1 MEALPSQDTL
11 DPRIVAQAIAAQFS
25 ELAEVEAVA
34 LGGSCGT
41 GRADANSDID
51 LYIFCR
57 SVIPVEAR
65 ARIIAPR
72 ASRMELD
79 NEFWGETE
87 DYWLEKES
95 QTKVET
101 VYRGEWVVEKLSDM
115 FANNRARLGF
125 STTIW
130 HSVKTARV
138 LYDRDG
144 WFASLRKIADVPYP
158 DALADAIIRKNF
170 VVLHGSLA
178 ALPTQLAQAVN
189 RNDVVSTHHFINV
202 ILDSYFDILFALNR
216 MPHPGNKRMLTYAED
231 LEHQLEGMLDD
242 VTDLVD
248 CGEPAQAVGKVDRLI
263 DCLAVLLSERSVL

>member
-1 MEALPSQDTL
+1 MEDLPLRDTL
-11 DPRIVAQAIAAQFS
+11 DPRIIAQSIAAQFS
-25 ELAEVEAVA
+25 KLAEVDAVA
-34 LGGSCGT
+34 LGGSRGT
-41 GRADANSDID
+41 GRADVYSDID
-51 LYIFCR
+51 LYVFCR
-57 SVIPVEAR
+57 SVIPVETR
-65 ARIIAPR
+65 ARIIEPR

-95 QTKVET
+95 KTKVEA
-101 VYRGEWVVEKLSDM
+101 VYKGEWVVENLSDM

-144 WFASLRKIADVPYP
+144 WFTSLHKIADVPYP
-158 DALADAIIRKNF
+158 DALAEAIIRKNF
-170 VVLHGSLA
+170 VVLRGSLA

-189 RNDVVSTHHFINV
+189 RNDVVSTHHFVGV

-216 MPHPGNKRMLTYAED
+216 MPHPGTKRMLTYAEN
-231 LEHQLEGMLDD
+231 LEYQPEGMRDD
-242 VTDLVD
+242 VTDLVNHGD
-248 CGEPAQAVGKVDRLI
+248 PAQVVSQVDRLI
-263 DCLAVLLSERSVL
+263 NRLAALLSERSAL